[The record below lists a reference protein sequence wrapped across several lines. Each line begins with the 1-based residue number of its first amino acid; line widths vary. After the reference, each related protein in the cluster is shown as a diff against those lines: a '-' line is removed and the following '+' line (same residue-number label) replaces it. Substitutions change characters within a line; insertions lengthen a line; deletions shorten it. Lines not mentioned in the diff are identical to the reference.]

1 MEESA
6 EITFS
11 DVFSNKMDD
20 YRVIVDDAILGE
32 LHRMRDSP
40 FFAPLNYALTGGKRL
55 RPTLLLLAFQ
65 SVRRSESGPLPAAVA
80 VEIIHS
86 TSLLSDPLPAA
97 VAVEIIHSTSLL
109 IDDIIDEDLTRRD
122 VEAFHASY
130 GLKMSLLNAE
140 MLLSLL
146 IDISARCFDHRIM
159 QVLAQAASSMGT
171 GTFEELAVYAG
182 KQPIGTREYLNI
194 LEKKTAFLF
203 EASARMGALLAGAQK
218 NEIDALS
225 DYGRLL
231 GLAYQIQDDIV
242 DLEEDPSMCLL
253 SFLDGKFKDGQHLQ
267 ELSKSYITEAKQRLQ
282 ELKSSEAKNLLFTLA
297 DTIGKRSA
305 NRT

>member
-20 YRVIVDDAILGE
+20 YRVIVDDAISGE

-40 FFAPLNYALTGGKRL
+40 FFEPLNYALTGGKRL
-55 RPTLLLLAFQ
+55 RPILLLLAFQ
-65 SVRRSESGPLPAAVA
+65 SVTRSE
-80 VEIIHS
+80 
-86 TSLLSDPLPAA
+86 SDPLPAA
-97 VAVEIIHSTSLL
+97 VAVEMIHSTSLL

-146 IDISARCFDHRIM
+146 MDISARCFDHRIM
-159 QVLAQAASSMGT
+159 QVLAQAASSMGI

-203 EASARMGALLAGAQK
+203 EASAKMGALVALAQE
-218 NEIDALS
+218 NEINALS
-225 DYGRLL
+225 DYGRLI
-231 GLAYQIQDDIV
+231 GLAYQIQDDMA
-242 DLEEDPSMCLL
+242 DRGDDPSRSLL
-253 SFLDGKFKDGQHLQ
+253 SYLRGKSKDEQYLQ
-267 ELSKSYITEAKQRLQ
+267 ELTTSYIAEAKQLLE
-282 ELKSSEAKNLLFTLA
+282 ELKPSEAKNLLIKLA
-297 DTIGKRSA
+297 DVIGMRSS
-305 NRT
+305 NRL